1 MPDPTELGQVLDQ
14 VIASLEEQAQPQPQR
29 IARSECCGARAV
41 TAGKP
46 GSTQWHVCPH
56 CCEPCDVYYH
66 DSKPTQPQPQPA
78 NTSKLN
84 RVINKVT
91 GAELW
96 VTNDQLK
103 IIKSHK
109 NADKFEVAK

>member
-1 MPDPTELGQVLDQ
+1 MTKTPEKLYAYLLQANAWRRRDTGEPMPDPTELGKAIDQ
-14 VIASLEEQAQPQPQR
+14 VIAILQEQVQPQR

-66 DSKPTQPQPQPA
+66 DSKPTQP
-78 NTSKLN
+78 
-84 RVINKVT
+84 
-91 GAELW
+91 
-96 VTNDQLK
+96 
-103 IIKSHK
+103 
-109 NADKFEVAK
+109 